1 MDLNPARIITA
12 LLITMIFSGSSAQ
25 DILCNIQVNSQQIQ
39 GTDKRIYENM
49 QSALIEFIN
58 DREWTNYDFKPEER
72 IECNMVITIQERPST
87 DRFSARLNVVASR
100 PIYGSTYNSTLL
112 NYVDEDFD
120 FEYVEFQSLDY
131 QDNQYMSNLT
141 SVIAYYIYI
150 ILGLDFDSFSQ
161 YGGAPF
167 FEKAELVV
175 NAAQESGQVGWN
187 SFEDQRNRYWLVE
200 NYLNQSYSDL
210 RIFFYEYHRNGLD
223 VMSDKVEQGRSAI
236 LESLNYLQKAYDARP
251 GLFALQLVL
260 DAKRDEFVNIF
271 KGGNPKEKEESQE
284 ILKKLDPANSSTYS
298 KISER

>member
-1 MDLNPARIITA
+1 MDLNPARIIIA
-12 LLITMIFSGSSAQ
+12 LLITMIFSASSAQ
-25 DILCNIQVNSQQIQ
+25 DILCNLQVNSQQIQ

-120 FEYVEFQSLDY
+120 FEYVEFQPMDY

-175 NAAQESGQVGWN
+175 NSAQESGQVGWN

-200 NYLNQSYSDL
+200 NYLNQSYRDL
-210 RIFFYEYHRNGLD
+210 RVFFYEYHRNGLD
-223 VMSDKVEQGRSAI
+223 VMSDKADQGRAAI
-236 LESLNYLQKAYDARP
+236 LVSLGYLQKAYDARP

-271 KGGNPKEKEESQE
+271 KGGNPKEKEDSQK

>member
-1 MDLNPARIITA
+1 M
-12 LLITMIFSGSSAQ
+12 
-25 DILCNIQVNSQQIQ
+25 
-39 GTDKRIYENM
+39 
-49 QSALIEFIN
+49 
-58 DREWTNYDFKPEER
+58 
-72 IECNMVITIQERPST
+72 
-87 DRFSARLNVVASR
+87 
-100 PIYGSTYNSTLL
+100 
-112 NYVDEDFD
+112 
-120 FEYVEFQSLDY
+120 DY

-175 NAAQESGQVGWN
+175 NSAQESGQVGWN

-200 NYLNQSYSDL
+200 NYLNQSYRDL
-210 RIFFYEYHRNGLD
+210 RVFFYEYHRNGLD
-223 VMSDKVEQGRSAI
+223 VMSDKAEQGRAAI
-236 LESLNYLQKAYDARP
+236 LVSLNYLQKAYDARP

-271 KGGNPKEKEESQE
+271 KGGNPKEKEDSQK

>member
-1 MDLNPARIITA
+1 MNLKPGRIIVA
-12 LLITMIFSGSSAQ
+12 LLLMMIFSVSSAQ
-25 DILCNIQVNSQQIQ
+25 EIFCNLQVNSQQLQ

-49 QSALIEFIN
+49 QTSLIEFIN
-58 DREWTNYDFKPEER
+58 DRKWTGYDFKPEER
-72 IECNMVITIQERPST
+72 IECNMVITITGRPST
-87 DRFSARLNVVASR
+87 DQFSARLNVVASR
-100 PIYGSTYNSTLL
+100 PIYGTTYNSTLL
-112 NYVDEDFD
+112 NYVDEDFN
-120 FEYVEFQSLDY
+120 FEYVEFQPMEY

-150 ILGLDFDSFSQ
+150 ILGLDFDSYSQ
-161 YGGAPF
+161 YGGGPF

-175 NAAQESGQVGWN
+175 NAAQEGGQVGWN

-200 NYLNQSYSDL
+200 NYLNQSYGDL

-223 VMSDKVEQGRSAI
+223 VMSEKVDEGRAAT
-236 LESLNYLQKAYDARP
+236 LASLIYLQNAYDARP

-271 KGGNPKEKEESQE
+271 KGGNPKEKEESQK

>member
-1 MDLNPARIITA
+1 MDLNPARIIIA

-112 NYVDEDFD
+112 NYVDNDFD
-120 FEYVEFQSLDY
+120 FEYTEFQPMDY

-175 NAAQESGQVGWN
+175 NSAQESGQVGWN

-200 NYLNQSYSDL
+200 NYLNQSYRDL
-210 RIFFYEYHRNGLD
+210 RVFFYEYHRNGLD
-223 VMSDKVEQGRSAI
+223 VMSDKAEQGRAAI
-236 LESLNYLQKAYDARP
+236 LVSLNYLQKAYDARP

-271 KGGNPKEKEESQE
+271 KGGNPKEKEDSQK

>member
-1 MDLNPARIITA
+1 MNLNPGRIIIA
-12 LLITMIFSGSSAQ
+12 LLVTMIFSGSSAQ
-25 DILCNIQVNSQQIQ
+25 EILCNLQVNSQQIQ

-49 QSALIEFIN
+49 QTSLIEFIN
-58 DREWTNYDFKPEER
+58 DRKWTGYDFKPAER
-72 IECNMVITIQERPST
+72 IECNMVITITDRPST
-87 DRFSARLNVVASR
+87 DQFKARLNVVASR
-100 PIYGSTYNSTLL
+100 PVYGTTYNSTLL
-112 NYVDEDFD
+112 NYVDNDFD
-120 FEYVEFQSLDY
+120 FEYVEFQAMDY
-131 QDNQYMSNLT
+131 QDNQYMSNIT

-150 ILGLDFDSFSQ
+150 ILGLDFDSYAQ
-161 YGGAPF
+161 NGGGPF

-210 RIFFYEYHRNGLD
+210 RTFYYEYHRNGMD
-223 VMSDKVEQGRSAI
+223 VMSDKADQGRAGI
-236 LESLNYLQKAYDARP
+236 LESLDYLQKAYDAKP
-251 GLFALQLVL
+251 GLFALQLVM

-271 KGGNPKEKEESQE
+271 KGGNPKEKEESQK

>member
-1 MDLNPARIITA
+1 MDMNPARIIIA

-112 NYVDEDFD
+112 NYVDNDFD
-120 FEYVEFQSLDY
+120 FEYTEFQPMDY

-175 NAAQESGQVGWN
+175 NTAQESGQVGWN

-200 NYLNQSYSDL
+200 NYLNQSYRDL
-210 RIFFYEYHRNGLD
+210 RVFFYEYHRNGLD
-223 VMSDKVEQGRSAI
+223 VMSDKADQGRAAI
-236 LESLNYLQKAYDARP
+236 LVSLGYLQNAYDARP

-271 KGGNPKEKEESQE
+271 KGGNPKEKEDSQK